1 MSYKCK
7 FMDDNMI
14 TEVNELLEGEHGK
27 AITAFGLDCGMAAVE
42 GYKQGRISSTLL
54 GAGGVLLIFGAVN
67 VGKKIID
74 KCKKKKLNETKKY
87 VEVDL

>member
-42 GYKQGRISSTLL
+42 GYKQGCGNAFLL
-54 GAGGVLLIFGAVN
+54 GAGGTLLIFGAVN

>member
-1 MSYKCK
+1 MSYKHK
-7 FMDDNMI
+7 FMDEKMI
-14 TEVNELLEGEHGK
+14 TEVDELLQGDHGS
-27 AITAFGLDCGMAAVE
+27 AIAAFGLECANAAVS
-42 GYKQGRISSTLL
+42 GYKHGCGNAFLL
-54 GAGGVLLIFGAVN
+54 GAGGTLLIFGAVN